1 MTRIR
6 FHQELD
12 ELKHRILAMAGMS
25 EQAIDLAVQA
35 YSQRDLALCQRV
47 LNNEDAINRAEREVD
62 EFAIDLLAMQQP
74 MAIDL
79 RFILAVIKINADL
92 ERVGDQAVNIVQRVM
107 NMIELPAHELPVD
120 IPAMASRVRS
130 MVRDA
135 LRSFIE
141 GDTDLAKHVL
151 EADDE
156 IDRMN
161 HEAFANLSSFM
172 QKKPEGEMQARR
184 PALVILD
191 IMVPGNSGLDVAR
204 SIRNNSA
211 LAGVPIVFV
220 TARTTESDRLRGFEI
235 GADDYITKPFSPK
248 EVVARVRAVLRR
260 FDQPLQ
266 KEIVRAGDLVI
277 DTAAMRL
284 TARNDAVVTTATEFR
299 LIEFLASHP
308 GRVFTRKSLLDA
320 VWHDTAF
327 VTPRIVD
334 VYIRRL
340 REKIE
345 RDPEKPRHIHTVR
358 GAGYMFEVRR

>member
-107 NMIELPAHELPVD
+107 NMIELPVRELPVD

-172 QKKPEGEMQARR
+172 QKKPEGAVQALD
-184 PALVILD
+184 AL
-191 IMVPGNSGLDVAR
+191 
-204 SIRNNSA
+204 SI
-211 LAGVPIVFV
+211 
-220 TARTTESDRLRGFEI
+220 
-235 GADDYITKPFSPK
+235 
-248 EVVARVRAVLRR
+248 
-260 FDQPLQ
+260 
-266 KEIVRAGDLVI
+266 
-277 DTAAMRL
+277 
-284 TARNDAVVTTATEFR
+284 ARNLERVADHATNIAE
-299 LIEFLASHP
+299 
-308 GRVFTRKSLLDA
+308 
-320 VWHDTAF
+320 
-327 VTPRIVD
+327 D
-334 VYIRRL
+334 VIFW
-340 REKIE
+340 
-345 RDPEKPRHIHTVR
+345 VR
-358 GAGYMFEVRR
+358 GADVRHGAGQSLAGS